1 MTTGTLSA
9 YARHIGASAPYVTK
23 LKSQGRLVLQQEN
36 GKEVVNF
43 EMSDR
48 LIRNTTDM
56 ARAGNG
62 RAATPDGT
70 SSRPVE
76 PLADGARTDVTF
88 RKAQAH
94 EKAYAAKIEE
104 LRYREMAGELIKVSV
119 VESVWSNAMAGMR
132 EHMLNIRSR
141 LAPLL
146 ANETDTFKVEEL
158 LEAEHNQA
166 LQLLASAS
174 MPGAKATETK
184 P

>member
-9 YARHIGASAPYVTK
+9 YARHINASAPYVTK

-56 ARAGNG
+56 GRAGNG
-62 RAATPDGT
+62 RSATQDGS

-119 VESVWSNAMAGMR
+119 VESVWSHAMAGMR
-132 EHMLNIRSR
+132 EHMLQIRAR
-141 LAPLL
+141 LAPML
-146 ANETDTFKVEEL
+146 ANETDAHKVEQM
-158 LEAEHNQA
+158 LEIEHNQA
-166 LQLLASAS
+166 LQLLASAAL
-174 MPGAKATETK
+174 PGAEVKA
-184 P
+184 